1 MTAPMTAPM
10 TALPMTAL
18 MTPVLSWP
26 PEAYLWFKTLH
37 IVGVVVWFAGL
48 FYLVRLFIYHREA
61 EELEPALKAAFQSQ
75 YALMEQRLANII
87 TTPGM
92 VVAVAMAV
100 GLVSINPAWLQQ
112 GWMHAKLAFV
122 AALLA
127 YHLFCYRLM
136 GQLRQGSCRWGPR
149 QLRAFNELPTL
160 LLVVVVM
167 LVVFKNQFPTG
178 AATWFV
184 VALVLAMAASIQ
196 LYARWRRLRA
206 ERAGLVA
213 AAATALAAPGP
224 GWADRSQGAR
234 GDGGGAAD

>member
-1 MTAPMTAPM
+1 MPL
-10 TALPMTAL
+10 ALT
-18 MTPVLSWP
+18 WP

-61 EELEPALKAAFQSQ
+61 ADLEPPLRGAFEAQ
-75 YALMEQRLANII
+75 YALMEHRLANII

-100 GLVSINPAWLQQ
+100 GLLSVNPAWLHQ
-112 GWMHAKLAFV
+112 GWMHAKLALV

-127 YHLFCYRLM
+127 YHVFCYRLM
-136 GQLRQGSCRWGPR
+136 GQLQGGTCTWSGR
-149 QLRAFNELPTL
+149 QLRALNELPTL

-178 AATWFV
+178 AATWFL
-184 VALVLAMAASIQ
+184 VALVVFMAASIQ
-196 LYARWRRLRA
+196 FYARWRRLRS
-206 ERAGLVA
+206 E
-213 AAATALAAPGP
+213 ALAPQVNPVGE
-224 GWADRSQGAR
+224 
-234 GDGGGAAD
+234 GGSAAG